1 MKSTTL
7 GATAQERT
15 LWCVSVRRTFYS
27 CQIELAM
34 DTIGGK
40 WAVVILGYLKE
51 GPRRYGELRRLVPEI
66 TEKML
71 TQRLRELETARLIER
86 TVDEGAVRTVTYRLI
101 DPGLRPVLQA
111 LYDWGGTLAA
121 RDSIEIGSP
130 RAESSESRR
139 GDPVGRTAS
148 PPPSG

>member
-7 GATAQERT
+7 GTKTQERT

-27 CQIELAM
+27 CQVELAM

-51 GPRRYGELRRLVPEI
+51 RPRRYGELRRLVPEI

-71 TQRLRELETARLIER
+71 TQRLRELEAARLIER
-86 TVDEGAVRTVTYRLI
+86 TVHEGAVRTVTYRLI

-121 RDSIEIGSP
+121 RDGIEIGSAREDP
-130 RAESSESRR
+130 AESQGS
-139 GDPVGRTAS
+139 DPVG
-148 PPPSG
+148 

>member
-7 GATAQERT
+7 GTTAQERT

-27 CQIELAM
+27 CQVELAM

-71 TQRLRELETARLIER
+71 TQRLRELEAARLIER
-86 TVDEGAVRTVTYRLI
+86 TVDEGTVRTVTYRLI

-121 RDSIEIGSP
+121 RDGIEIGFP
-130 RAESSESRR
+130 RADPPTSKGS
-139 GDPVGRTAS
+139 GPVG
-148 PPPSG
+148 

>member
-1 MKSTTL
+1 M
-7 GATAQERT
+7 
-15 LWCVSVRRTFYS
+15 SVRRTFYS
-27 CQIELAM
+27 CQVELAM

-51 GPRRYGELRRLVPEI
+51 QPRRYGELRRLVPEI

-71 TQRLRELETARLIER
+71 TQRLRELEAARLIER
-86 TVDEGAVRTVTYRLI
+86 TVHEAPVRTVTYRLI

-121 RDSIEIGSP
+121 RASIEIGSP

-139 GDPVGRTAS
+139 GDPLG
-148 PPPSG
+148 